1 MVKVIGDRE
10 GLKVTGDFSR
20 EGNREKAV
28 NMDEI
33 ASRKRV
39 ILESLPCKG
48 KTEHSV
54 ELVFGGE
61 LGCNRSER

>member
-10 GLKVTGDFSR
+10 GLRVTGGFSR
-20 EGNREKAV
+20 DGNRERAV

-33 ASRKRV
+33 ASRKTV

-54 ELVFGGE
+54 ELVFWGRIR
-61 LGCNRSER
+61 L